1 MILLS
6 ETRKPVK
13 CATWNTKLWK
23 YERKTKFSACWLT
36 ATISTLTWLLLSRFV
51 FHTVAVLQWHG
62 HPRGM
67 GIPIPKTLVIIWF
80 LGIGMPKPRVSPYHC
95 DNRRETRVKRR
106 LGTRQSNPSFDNRS
120 QEEFSRRYFALEW
133 FYLTGEIV
141 HHSAILQSNF
151 IHFSFAS
158 L

>member
-1 MILLS
+1 MCHVEYKIIKVRKENYIFRLLTDCHNLHPYLS
-6 ETRKPVK
+6 LIAVSYR
-13 CATWNTKLWK
+13 
-23 YERKTKFSACWLT
+23 
-36 ATISTLTWLLLSRFV
+36 LLLSRFV

-95 DNRRETRVKRR
+95 DNRRETRGKRR
-106 LGTRQSNPSFDNRS
+106 LGTRQSNPSFDYRS

-133 FYLTGEIV
+133 FYLTREIV